1 MKVVLLQPLGISQ
14 TALNDLVA
22 PLIDRGHEFVAH
34 ERTDEPGE
42 NLRRLADADVAMI
55 ADMPLPGTVIEGAAR
70 LKMISVAFTGYDH
83 VDMKACDHRNIVVSN
98 CAGYSTDSVAELAL
112 GLTLAVLRKIVPG
125 DGAVRTGG
133 TRMGLPGREL
143 AGKTI
148 GVVGTGAIGS
158 RVAQLF
164 QALGCSV
171 LASSRT
177 ERPKLVEAGIRYV
190 SLEELLAV
198 SDVVTLH
205 LPANDHTRGL
215 IDAKKLGIMK
225 SSAVLINTAR
235 GAVVD
240 TQALAEKLSSG
251 ELAGAGIDV
260 FDTEPPLPEDN
271 PLLDA
276 PNCVLTPHVA
286 FATAEALEKR
296 AAIAFSNVINWL
308 SGTPIN
314 VVI

>member
-1 MKVVLLQPLGISQ
+1 MKVVLLQPLGIHQ
-14 TALNDLVA
+14 TSLDDLAA
-22 PLIDRGHEFVAH
+22 PLIEQGHEFVIH
-34 ERTDEPGE
+34 ERNDDPDESI
-42 NLRRLADADVAMI
+42 RRLSDADVAMI
-55 ADMPLPGTVIEGAAR
+55 ADMPLPGVVIESSAC

-83 VDMKACDHRNIVVSN
+83 VDMEACDHRNIVVSN
-98 CAGYSTDSVAELAL
+98 CAGYSTDSVAELTL
-112 GLTLAVLRKIVPG
+112 GLTLAVLRKIVPA
-125 DGAVRTGG
+125 DGAVRSGG

-143 AGKTI
+143 AGKTV

-164 QALGCSV
+164 RAFGCSV
-171 LASSRT
+171 VAFSRT
-177 ERPKLVEAGIRYV
+177 ERPELIDEGIRYA

-205 LPANDHTRGL
+205 LPGTERTKGL
-215 IDAKKLGIMK
+215 LDAKKLAIMK
-225 SSAVLINTAR
+225 SSSVLINTAR
-235 GAVVD
+235 GVVVD
-240 TQALAEKLSSG
+240 TQALADRLRSG
-251 ELAGAGIDV
+251 DLAGAGIDV
-260 FDTEPPLPEDN
+260 FDVEPPLPEGHS
-271 PLLDA
+271 LLDA

-296 AAIAFSNVINWL
+296 AAMAFSNVINWL